1 MLYNLAGCSGPAQ
14 GFAGL
19 MKRWLSSSV
28 ALIAVLLYFWLVL
41 TKPICRDGFAASL
54 GKRSGWTCVANAN
67 WGRLPLASPR
77 CADRPDRQL
86 PDSSASYLKASD
98 VRVRLWVEAS
108 PL

>member
-54 GKRSGWTCVANAN
+54 GKRSG
-67 WGRLPLASPR
+67 
-77 CADRPDRQL
+77 
-86 PDSSASYLKASD
+86 
-98 VRVRLWVEAS
+98 
-108 PL
+108 